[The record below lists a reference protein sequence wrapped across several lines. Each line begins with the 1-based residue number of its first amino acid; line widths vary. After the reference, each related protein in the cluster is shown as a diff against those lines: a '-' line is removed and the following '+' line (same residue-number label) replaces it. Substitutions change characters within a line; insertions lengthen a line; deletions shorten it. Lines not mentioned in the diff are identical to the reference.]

1 MLLFD
6 ALIDNYTGETNL
18 SVKLRLTRLGRK
30 KRPYYRIIAVDSR
43 KKRDGAYLEKIG
55 YYHPLDDPPGIK
67 VDADKALKWLRV
79 GAQPSDTVRSLL
91 RREGVWLRFRM
102 EKRGLTDDQI
112 NEAMTEWFAKKKEAE
127 SEAEQAK
134 KKAAIKPVAEEAA
147 PAPDTEKEAAVKP
160 VAEEVESA
168 PDTKK
173 ETAEKQAAEET
184 EHAPDADKAD
194 TGEKEDTESSE
205 AASVEPDEKD
215 AETVEAEEKE
225 DTGSDASDTKSDD
238 ETVQEKPD
246 SEKDESSEEESKPA
260 E

>member
-1 MLLFD
+1 M
-6 ALIDNYTGETNL
+6 
-18 SVKLRLTRLGRK
+18 GRK

-91 RREGVWLRFRM
+91 RREGIWLRFRM
-102 EKRGLTDDQI
+102 EKRGLTEDQI
-112 NEAMTEWFAKKKEAE
+112 NEAMIEWFAKKKET
-127 SEAEQAK
+127 EAEAELAK
-134 KKAAIKPVAEEAA
+134 KK
-147 PAPDTEKEAAVKP
+147 TAVKKA
-160 VAEEVESA
+160 AEEVEPA

-173 ETAEKQAAEET
+173 ETAEKQAAEEAAP
-184 EHAPDADKAD
+184 APDAEKAD
-194 TGEKEDTESSE
+194 AGEKEDTESSE

-215 AETVEAEEKE
+215 AETVEAEEKK
-225 DTGSDASDTKSDD
+225 DAGSDASDTKIDD
-238 ETVQEKPD
+238 EPVQEKPD

>member
-1 MLLFD
+1 
-6 ALIDNYTGETNL
+6 
-18 SVKLRLTRLGRK
+18 LGRK

-91 RREGVWLRFRM
+91 RREGIWLRFRM
-102 EKRGLTDDQI
+102 EKRGLTEDQI
-112 NEAMTEWFAKKKEAE
+112 NEAMIEWFAKKKET
-127 SEAEQAK
+127 EAEAELAK
-134 KKAAIKPVAEEAA
+134 KK
-147 PAPDTEKEAAVKP
+147 TAVKKA
-160 VAEEVESA
+160 AEEVEPA

-184 EHAPDADKAD
+184 APAPDAEKEATVKPVAEEVEPAPDTKKETAEKQAAEEAAPAPDAEKAD
-194 TGEKEDTESSE
+194 AGEKEDTESSE

-215 AETVEAEEKE
+215 AETVEAEEKK
-225 DTGSDASDTKSDD
+225 DAGSDASDTKIDD
-238 ETVQEKPD
+238 EPVQEKPD